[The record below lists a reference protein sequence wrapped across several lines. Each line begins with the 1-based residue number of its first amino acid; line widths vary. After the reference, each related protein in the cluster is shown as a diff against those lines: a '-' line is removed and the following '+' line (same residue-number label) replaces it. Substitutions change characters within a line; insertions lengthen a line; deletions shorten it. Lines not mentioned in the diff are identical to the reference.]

1 MRMDKMTTRL
11 QGLLADAQSLAVGR
25 DHPCIEPQHV
35 LVAMLDQHDSA
46 IPQLLSST
54 GTDTDG
60 LRKHLGEW
68 LDRHPQVS
76 GAAGEIQLSDE
87 LIRVL
92 NLTDK
97 LAQMQGDTYLSS
109 ELFLLAVFDAR

>member
-1 MRMDKMTTRL
+1 
-11 QGLLADAQSLAVGR
+11 
-25 DHPCIEPQHV
+25 
-35 LVAMLDQHDSA
+35 
-46 IPQLLSST
+46 LLSST

-68 LDRHPQVS
+68 LDRHPQAS
-76 GAAGEIQLSDE
+76 GTAGEIQLSDE

-97 LAQMQGDTYLSS
+97 AKQRCKSICYRTRNVG
-109 ELFLLAVFDAR
+109 